1 MKKLLIIDDDQ
12 KLCLLLAEYLEP
24 VGFNVETVHDGRE
37 GVSRACGGDFDL
49 IVLDVMLPGENGFE
63 VLRQIRAHRDTPVIM
78 LTARGDDVDRI
89 IGLEM
94 GADDYLPK
102 PFNTRELVARIKTV
116 LRRTK
121 PDREELV
128 VSPSAKKLVIGDVEM
143 DLGTRNVV
151 CSGRSVEL
159 TSVEFNLLEQLLK
172 NAGELVSRE
181 ELTQKVLGRQLTAY
195 DRSIDGYVSKLRKK
209 LGHEVSGSERIKAI
223 RSVGYLYA
231 LTDVTGIP
239 GY

>member
-128 VSPSAKKLVIGDVEM
+128 VSASAKKLVIGDVEM

-151 CSGRSVEL
+151 CSGRPIEL
-159 TSVEFNLLEQLLK
+159 TTVEFNLLEQLLK
-172 NAGELVSRE
+172 NAGELVSRD

-231 LTDVTGIP
+231 LTDGTGIQ

>member
-1 MKKLLIIDDDQ
+1 
-12 KLCLLLAEYLEP
+12 
-24 VGFNVETVHDGRE
+24 
-37 GVSRACGGDFDL
+37 
-49 IVLDVMLPGENGFE
+49 
-63 VLRQIRAHRDTPVIM
+63 
-78 LTARGDDVDRI
+78 
-89 IGLEM
+89 
-94 GADDYLPK
+94 
-102 PFNTRELVARIKTV
+102 
-116 LRRTK
+116 
-121 PDREELV
+121 
-128 VSPSAKKLVIGDVEM
+128 VIGDVEM

-151 CSGRSVEL
+151 CSGRPVEL